1 MPTSLAVL
9 AVPVSVRSS
18 DPCFLKRLFTPALL
32 LTLALPPSGWA
43 APAPTP
49 IPYFSEPA
57 ISPDRTE
64 LAFVSGGDIWTSPVA
79 GGEARLLVAH
89 PATESRPLYSPDG
102 RSLAFISTRTG
113 NGDIY
118 VLSLETGI
126 LRRVTFD
133 DALDQLDA
141 WSADG
146 KWLYYSSTSRDI
158 AGMNDI
164 YRVPAAGGT
173 PTAASAD
180 RYANEFFAA
189 PSPDGKTLAF
199 SARGI
204 ASNQWWRHGH
214 SHLDESEITLRREGA
229 NGQPS
234 YEALTGAGAKALWP
248 MWGAGGQR
256 LFYVSDRNG
265 PENIWL
271 LNLSGDKTPKPVTSF
286 TDGRV
291 LWPSISYDGKLLAF
305 ERNFKLWT
313 MDTDNGQVREV
324 AVRRRGAPAGP
335 AVERV
340 RLTDRLQELALSPDG
355 TKVAFIVHGEVFAAS
370 AADGGDATRI
380 SQTTAAESGL
390 TWAPDSRRLV
400 YVSERDG
407 AAHLYSYAFA
417 TSKETQLTSGSLND
431 AAPTF
436 SPDGKLLAYERDAR
450 ELRVLDVAKKQ
461 DKVVASGIFDRPPL
475 HADRAFAWSPDGR
488 WLAFTPI
495 GARGFT
501 NVSVVP
507 TAGGPA
513 ARPVS
518 FVANTNTNSLSW
530 SPDGKFLLFDTG
542 QRTEDAQVAR
552 IDLLPRTPRFRED
565 QFRDLFKEQPA
576 PAPTVPGKNTA
587 PVEKAAPGKPVVLP
601 GGPTDSL
608 GVKSAKLGE
617 AGKSGK
623 GSKAGKSSDAATA
636 AAKPAKPP
644 VNIVFEEIR
653 RRLSLL
659 PVGVNVSGHSISP
672 DGKWLLLTAT
682 AANQTNLYLY
692 PLDELSKE
700 PAVVRQ
706 LTATAGS
713 KRDAQFS
720 PDSKEVFYLDQGL
733 IKVVPIEAGKNT
745 PRGVAVS
752 AEMDVDFE
760 QEKVAVFEQAW
771 SLLRDFFND
780 PTFNGVNW
788 PAQHDTFAPLIAGAR
803 TVDEARRLTNL
814 MIGELNA
821 SHSGLNPAPAAGGT
835 VPAATGRLGL
845 RFDPIEYEQHG
856 RLRIASVLPLSAA
869 ALVDLHPGDML
880 LAVDGQPLTAN
891 TNLDE
896 LLQYK
901 VGRRVTLHIAGA
913 GAAGAQ
919 SPANNSKSKTKRPA
933 AGLATTTS
941 SAERDVVVRPLS
953 RDTEKALDYRQW
965 VEERRAYV
973 AQASGGRLG
982 YVHMFDMSAGALA
995 QLYLDLDAENMGRE
1009 GVVVDVRNNNGGFV
1023 NVYAIDVLARRS
1035 YLTMTNRSQS
1045 TPQPARTALGQRA
1058 LELPTVLVTNQ
1069 HSLSDAED
1077 FSEGYRASGLG
1088 KIVGEPTGGWII
1100 FTSAA
1105 TLLDGSSLRLP
1116 GSTIRATRDGQV
1128 MEQNPRPVDVA
1139 VTRPIGESYTGH
1151 DTQLDAAVRQLLG
1164 QLRPASSN
1172 TSGTGGQ

>member
-1 MPTSLAVL
+1 MPAPS
-9 AVPVSVRSS
+9 RSS
-18 DPCFLKRLFTPALL
+18 APDRFRRLLFPTLL
-32 LTLALPPSGWA
+32 LALAAPLRSGA
-43 APAPTP
+43 APAPNP
-49 IPYFSEPA
+49 APVPYFSEPA
-57 ISPDRTE
+57 VSPDRTE
-64 LAFVSGGDIWTSPVA
+64 LAFVSGGDIWTCPVA

-89 PATESRPLYSPDG
+89 PATEGRPLYSPDG
-102 RSLAFISTRTG
+102 RALAFISTRTG
-113 NGDIY
+113 NGDVY
-118 VLSLETGI
+118 VLSLETGQ
-126 LRRVTFD
+126 LRRLTFD
-133 DALDQLDA
+133 DAPDQLDA
-141 WSADG
+141 WSGDG

-164 YRVPAAGGT
+164 YRLPAAGGT
-173 PTAASAD
+173 PTPVSAD

-214 SHLDESEITLRREGA
+214 SHLDESEITLRREGPG
-229 NGQPS
+229 GQPR
-234 YEALTGAGAKALWP
+234 YEALTGGGAKALWP

-265 PENIWL
+265 PENIWTVGVA
-271 LNLSGDKTPKPVTSF
+271 GDKTSKPVTSF

-313 MDTDNGQVREV
+313 MDAENGQVREV
-324 AVRRRGAPAGP
+324 SIRRRGAPAGP

-355 TKVAFIVHGEVFAAS
+355 TKVAFVVHGEVFAAS

-380 SQTTAAESGL
+380 SQTPAAESGL
-390 TWAPDSRRLV
+390 AWAPDSRRLV
-400 YVSERDG
+400 YVSERAG
-407 AAHLYSYAFA
+407 AAHLYSYSFA
-417 TSKETQLTSGSLND
+417 TSQETQLTSGALND

-436 SPDGKLLAYERDAR
+436 SPDGRRLAFERDAR
-450 ELRVLDVAKKQ
+450 ELRVLDVAAKQ
-461 DKVVASGIFDRPPL
+461 DKVVATGIFDRPPL
-475 HADRAFAWSPDGR
+475 HADRAFVWSPDGR
-488 WLAFTPI
+488 WLAFTPT
-495 GARGFT
+495 GARNLT

-507 TAGGPA
+507 AAGGA
-513 ARPVS
+513 ARAVS
-518 FVANTNTNSLSW
+518 FVGNTNTNTISW

-542 QRTEDAQVAR
+542 QRTEEAQVAR

-576 PAPTVPGKNTA
+576 PAPAVPGKNTA
-587 PVEKAAPGKPVVLP
+587 PPDKAAPPRPVVLP
-601 GGPTDSL
+601 GGPTDTL
-608 GVKSAKLGE
+608 RTTPVRSAKGGR
-617 AGKSGK
+617 AGK
-623 GSKAGKSSDAATA
+623 AGATGTAATDA
-636 AAKPAKPP
+636 GAPAGAKAAKPP

-659 PVGVNVSGHSISP
+659 PVGVNVSSHSISP

-682 AANQTNLYLY
+682 AANQSNLYLY

-720 PDSKEVFYLDQGL
+720 PDSKDVFYLDQGL
-733 IKVVPIEAGKNT
+733 IKAVPVEAGKGT
-745 PRGVAVS
+745 PRSVAVT

-760 QEKVAVFEQAW
+760 QEKMAVFEQAW
-771 SLLRDFFND
+771 GLLRDFFND

-788 PAQHDTFAPLIAGAR
+788 PAQREAYAPLIAGAR

-821 SHSGLNPAPAAGGT
+821 SHSGLNPAPAAGGA

-845 RFDPIEYEQHG
+845 RFDPADYEQAG

-869 ALVDLHPGDML
+869 ALAGLRPGDVL
-880 LAVDGQPLTAN
+880 LAVDGRPLTAT

-901 VGRRVTLHIAGA
+901 VGRRVMLRV
-913 GAAGAQ
+913 AAGGGSLANGS
-919 SPANNSKSKTKRPA
+919 SPAKAKRKAKRSKTNSLPPVGA
-933 AGLATTTS
+933 PTP
-941 SAERDVVVRPLS
+941 AEREVVVRPLS

-995 QLYLDLDAENMGRE
+995 QLYLDLDAENLGRE

-1035 YLTMTNRSQS
+1035 YLSMSTRSQPA
-1045 TPQPARTALGQRA
+1045 PQPARTALGQRA

-1077 FSEGYRASGLG
+1077 FSEGYRAGKLG
-1088 KIVGEPTGGWII
+1088 QIVGEPTGGWII

-1116 GSTIRATRDGQV
+1116 FSTVRATRDGQV
-1128 MEQNPRPVDVA
+1128 MEQRPRPVDVA
-1139 VTRPIGESYTGH
+1139 VTRPIGESYTSH
-1151 DTQLDAAVRQLLG
+1151 DSQLDAAVRQLLG
-1164 QLRPASSN
+1164 QLRPAASAAGS
-1172 TSGTGGQ
+1172 GGQ